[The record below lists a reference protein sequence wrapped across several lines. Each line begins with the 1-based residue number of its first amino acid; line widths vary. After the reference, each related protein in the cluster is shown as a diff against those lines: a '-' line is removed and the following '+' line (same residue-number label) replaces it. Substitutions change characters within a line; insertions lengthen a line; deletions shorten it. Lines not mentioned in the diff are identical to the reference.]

1 VSLWPS
7 KQRNGTSSGAFAR
20 SLEPK
25 LGTISNYQTVSKA
38 KFAEFPF
45 HVLE

>member
-7 KQRNGTSSGAFAR
+7 KQRNGTSSGAFDR

-25 LGTISNYQTVSKA
+25 TRNYFELSNSFSKH
-38 KFAEFPF
+38 FGE
-45 HVLE
+45 